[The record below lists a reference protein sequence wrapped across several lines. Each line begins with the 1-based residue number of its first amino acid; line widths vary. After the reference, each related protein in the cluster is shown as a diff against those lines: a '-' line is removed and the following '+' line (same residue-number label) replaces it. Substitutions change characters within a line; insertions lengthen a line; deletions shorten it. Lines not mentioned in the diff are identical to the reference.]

1 VPLCAGS
8 DSPAP
13 TQSRLA
19 AFDGFDVAIWA
30 VLTGT
35 LVAAVTLGGQVFSW
49 RAAGF
54 LAVMNAA
61 SLAMGRAAS
70 PVAAPFFRVFGD
82 YIFGVCAIS
91 LIVLAVC
98 VAGAVSAWVGAGV
111 AAVISAGAAVFAM
124 RRGARAARGSADFIL
139 LLVICAAC
147 FIWSWQAVMAMPGLR
162 ATGLF
167 SAWADYFLHA
177 GEVAQFAQFGAL
189 HGTSIFAAGAA
200 LPFYHYGTYM
210 VPAALCAV
218 SHVPA
223 LVATTV
229 LWTLLGFLIFGLSAA
244 LLGGA
249 LGGEAAGIAAVI
261 AVLLLPDAAHYGL
274 KNPFFDFHWLM
285 QVAAS
290 GSYAMALACLALAM
304 FLRWLRAGQ
313 RRDLAWAIGLVLGTF
328 ELRVHIFLVLSLTI
342 AIMFLAVWRPAR
354 WWLRPVLV
362 VLGAGAALLAMAL
375 LAAVPRA
382 PDFFS
387 GVHDPIG
394 TLEGMLKMPPSWCAD
409 FYEHVVNSEHF
420 TNPVARALWI
430 GAVGAL
436 GFLQLSLAAF
446 GALFP
451 VYLGALGWLAW
462 RGACRAEDFLPL
474 AAVTAYFAM
483 VAIFPDTPKEPFE
496 FAHRPFVLPYTLL
509 AIWCARYAMLAVQA
523 GLRPAAGRRTALG
536 VSVLLLAV
544 PLALQ
549 STAQSSGIQWNFLFS
564 QIRIP
569 AATQQ
574 AAEFLRRH
582 AAEGEVV
589 ATPEN
594 PLDDAFLALSERPT
608 LSPGTNFMI
617 IQSGI
622 SPADALRRQQD
633 IAAIFAPGAA
643 PDAAEKFGA
652 RWVMSFPGTARPC
665 CDSHN

>member
-1 VPLCAGS
+1 MPLCAGS
-8 DSPAP
+8 DSPALS
-13 TQSRLA
+13 QNRLA
-19 AFDGFDVAIWA
+19 AFDGFDVVFWA
-30 VLTGT
+30 VLTAT
-35 LVAAVTLGGQVFSW
+35 LVAAMTLGAQVFSC

-61 SLAMGRAAS
+61 SLAIGRAAS
-70 PVAAPFFRVFGD
+70 PLAPPVFGVFGD
-82 YIFGVCAIS
+82 YIIGVCAFS
-91 LIVLAVC
+91 LTVLTVC
-98 VAGAVSAWVGAGV
+98 LAGTVSAGAGAGV
-111 AAVISAGAAVFAM
+111 AIVIGAGAGVLAL
-124 RRGARAARGSADFIL
+124 RRGGRPARGTAEFIL

-147 FIWSWQAVMAMPGLR
+147 VIWSWQAVTAMPRLR
-162 ATGLF
+162 ETGLF
-167 SAWADYFLHA
+167 SAWTDYFLHG

-200 LPFYHYGTYM
+200 LPFYHYGSYM

-218 SHVPA
+218 SHMPA
-223 LVATTV
+223 LVSTTV
-229 LWTLLGFLIFGLSAA
+229 LWTLLGFLMFGLGVAF
-244 LLGGA
+244 LGGA

-261 AVLLLPDAAHYGL
+261 AVLLVPDAAHYGL
-274 KNPFFDFHWLM
+274 ENPFFDFHWLM

-290 GSYAMALACLALAM
+290 GCYAMALACLALAM
-304 FLRWLRAGQ
+304 LLRWLRVG
-313 RRDLAWAIGLVLGTF
+313 RRTDLAWTIGLILGTF
-328 ELRVHIFLVLSLTI
+328 ELRVHIFLVLTLTI

-354 WWLRPVLV
+354 WWWRPLLV

-375 LAAVPRA
+375 LATVPRA

-394 TLEGMLKMPPSWCAD
+394 TLEGMLKMPPSWSAD
-409 FYEHVVNSEHF
+409 FYGHVVNSEHF
-420 TNPVARALWI
+420 TNPVARVLWV

-436 GFLQLSLAAF
+436 GFLQLLLAAF

-451 VYLGALGWLAW
+451 VYVGALAWLAW

-474 AAVTAYFAM
+474 AAVAAYFTM
-483 VAIFPDTPKEPFE
+483 VAIFPNTPKEPFE

-523 GLRPAAGRRTALG
+523 GLRAAPARRITLA
-536 VSVLLLAV
+536 VAVLLLAV
-544 PLALQ
+544 PLSLQ
-549 STAQSSGIQWNFLFS
+549 GTAQSSGIKWNDLFS
-564 QIRIP
+564 RLRIP

-574 AAEFLRRH
+574 AAEYLRRH
-582 AAEGEVV
+582 AAPGDVV
-589 ATPEN
+589 ATPAGA
-594 PLDDAFLALSERPT
+594 LDDAFLALSERPT

-617 IQSGI
+617 IQAGI

-643 PDAAEKFGA
+643 PDEAAKFGA
-652 RWVMSFPGTARPC
+652 RWVVSFPGTVRPC
-665 CDSHN
+665 CGSQN